1 MKNTILIPFLMLMLF
16 CPRAHAVSGLDIPR
30 SAELALKNN
39 LYVKLAAASGEA
51 QKAEALAAAASL
63 LPQVE
68 FSVSQ
73 ERTLAENLASIGFGG
88 FLGGGPSVIGPFNTF
103 DARLRLVAS
112 VLDLSSRGLAR
123 SKKEEEKI
131 SVLRLELVKEQVTAA
146 AALAYLDV
154 LRSAAAENSASVG
167 RELASSLRILA
178 ENKHTAG
185 TATGLDVVRAK
196 TSEAEESLRVIR
208 ARTSLEEARLRLK
221 HILGLPLAEEINLTE
236 ELSFSPDQTLDPG
249 DAVNGALAVRVE
261 IAVAKTELSA
271 GKYALEAAKGAR
283 IPTVGVSGSAALSAA
298 NPDHESKLVGD
309 MGISARLPLFSGGRI
324 DAGIDKASAV
334 KSQAESR
341 LDDASVQ
348 VEEEVRIAL
357 YRLKASAE
365 EVETASMT
373 VTLAEQELEM
383 SRNRFAAGVG
393 DNVELVNAQTVLS
406 RARDNRVDALSRH
419 KEANIRLTLALGRM
433 KNLKF

>member
-1 MKNTILIPFLMLMLF
+1 MKNTFTGLLLISALF
-16 CPRAHAVSGLDIPR
+16 CAQARAVSNLDIPR
-30 SAELALKNN
+30 SVDLALKNN
-39 LYVKLAAASGEA
+39 LYIKLAAASSDA
-51 QKAEALAAAASL
+51 QKAEALAAASRL

-68 FSVSQ
+68 FSVAQ
-73 ERTLAENLASIGFGG
+73 ERTFSENLAAIGFGG
-88 FLGGGPSVIGPFNTF
+88 FLAGASPVIGPYNTF
-103 DARLRLVAS
+103 DARVRLVMNF
-112 VLDLSSRGLAR
+112 LDLSSRGTAK

-131 SVLRLELVKEQVTAA
+131 ASLRLELVKEQVTAA

-154 LRSAAAENSASVG
+154 LRSSAAVNSASAG
-167 RELASSLRILA
+167 RDLASSLRVLA

-208 ARTSLEEARLRLK
+208 ARTALEEARLRLK
-221 HILGLPLAEEINLTE
+221 HILGLPLSEEVTLTE
-236 ELSFSPDQTLDPG
+236 ELSFSPDQPLTPDE
-249 DAVNGALAVRVE
+249 AVNGALGARVE
-261 IAVAKTELSA
+261 MAIAKAGVSA
-271 GKYALEAAKGAR
+271 GKYALQAAKGAR
-283 IPTVGVSGSAALSAA
+283 IPTVGVSGSSALSSAV
-298 NPDHESKLVGD
+298 PDHTMKLVGD
-309 MGISARLPLFSGGRI
+309 MGVSASLPLFSGGRI
-324 DAGIDKASAV
+324 DAGIDGATAL

-341 LDDASVQ
+341 LDDAAVQ
-348 VEEEVRIAL
+348 VEEEVRGTL
-357 YRLKASAE
+357 YQLKASAE

-383 SRNRFAAGVG
+383 SRNRFSAGVA

-433 KNLKF
+433 KSLKF